1 MPPHS
6 LASWLAA
13 REARRR
19 LHPEEDLL
27 KRDADGGRSA

>member
-13 REARRR
+13 WDARRR